1 MEINSNSVSE
11 ATKNNSQPSAFE
23 ASQMTWLQRMS
34 KAEQNGGF
42 TQNDK
47 EDAQDSRFCA
57 VSEIDHVVDW
67 GVINDDIN
75 TDDISFLAEDF
86 AGYVANNDLVKARRC
101 LQQIEDYKK
110 QALALMA
117 KKMEVQK

>member
-1 MEINSNSVSE
+1 MKAVLEKCVSDTQ
-11 ATKNNSQPSAFE
+11 TKSQTSSFE

-47 EDAQDSRFCA
+47 EDAQDFRLCA
-57 VSEIDHVVDW
+57 VSEIDNVVDW
-67 GVINDDIN
+67 EVIEDDIN

-86 AGYVANNDLVKARRC
+86 AGYVADNDLAKARRC

-117 KKMEVQK
+117 KKMGVQK